1 MGGQREGGRPED
13 FAVTERRL
21 ADGRCS
27 KRVAVRV
34 WKRLPAMIQ
43 MAIQKTLGQ
52 AARARDARSRAFRGV
67 GMSSGEL
74 SCSIGGPRLRT
85 GGF

>member
-1 MGGQREGGRPED
+1 MPEE

-27 KRVAVRV
+27 KRVAVRI

-43 MAIQKTLGQ
+43 MTLQRTLGQ
-52 AARARDARSRAFRGV
+52 AARARDAGSRAFRGV